1 MRALTKVLL
10 LFAATAACTRT
21 PHALQ
26 KPHLLSRPLKHD
38 AAAQLAPLRSSPI
51 SRLRGGGAVGW
62 ASVTPPIVALV
73 ASVALQQVIV
83 ALLLGIYVGCLV
95 LSGGAPVQA
104 LLRVFDTYLI
114 RAFNAEGHAGVLL
127 FTFLLGGTIGLVQKA
142 GGGLALALLLQR
154 YMKSAKSAL
163 LSAWALCGLIF
174 FDDYSSVL
182 IVGNSLRPALAALGV
197 AAERFAVVVHTM
209 GVTLASL
216 APVSS
221 WVGLQIGYVA
231 SLFDQLGLDGDP
243 FVFTMRTLP
252 YRFLPLFATLMLP
265 LFLVSGRDFG
275 PLAAWPNP
283 SPAAAAAASIEA
295 DGGVDAGPLE
305 PKPGT
310 KLRAVNALLPFATI
324 VAVTFG
330 GMLADGA
337 SKLRAKDPAAALT
350 LVAMLSESDSI
361 NGLIWASASGWLV
374 TMFMVVGQ
382 RILDLHEAMDAW
394 MIGMKDV
401 LEPTFV
407 LLLAWA
413 LGDVIAQCKT
423 ADFLAGILNEGL
435 PRWALPALIA
445 ILSHVISYACGSS
458 FGTMGIIL
466 PLVGP
471 VAMKVGGSD
480 DKDYLLHCVA
490 SVLGG
495 SIFGNLC
502 SPIADTSILTVLATG
517 CDLQAHIAT
526 VTPYALL
533 AAAVALFAG
542 SIPVAAGLYGPLTA
556 LAVGTAVLG
565 ATVWLAGEP
574 SPP

>member
-1 MRALTKVLL
+1 
-10 LFAATAACTRT
+10 
-21 PHALQ
+21 
-26 KPHLLSRPLKHD
+26 
-38 AAAQLAPLRSSPI
+38 
-51 SRLRGGGAVGW
+51 
-62 ASVTPPIVALV
+62 
-73 ASVALQQVIV
+73 
-83 ALLLGIYVGCLV
+83 
-95 LSGGAPVQA
+95 
-104 LLRVFDTYLI
+104 
-114 RAFNAEGHAGVLL
+114 
-127 FTFLLGGTIGLVQKA
+127 
-142 GGGLALALLLQR
+142 
-154 YMKSAKSAL
+154 
-163 LSAWALCGLIF
+163 
-174 FDDYSSVL
+174 
-182 IVGNSLRPALAALGV
+182 
-197 AAERFAVVVHTM
+197 
-209 GVTLASL
+209 
-216 APVSS
+216 
-221 WVGLQIGYVA
+221 
-231 SLFDQLGLDGDP
+231 
-243 FVFTMRTLP
+243 
-252 YRFLPLFATLMLP
+252 
-265 LFLVSGRDFG
+265 
-275 PLAAWPNP
+275 
-283 SPAAAAAASIEA
+283 
-295 DGGVDAGPLE
+295 
-305 PKPGT
+305 
-310 KLRAVNALLPFATI
+310 
-324 VAVTFG
+324 
-330 GMLADGA
+330 
-337 SKLRAKDPAAALT
+337 
-350 LVAMLSESDSI
+350 
-361 NGLIWASASGWLV
+361 
-374 TMFMVVGQ
+374 
-382 RILDLHEAMDAW
+382 

-480 DKDYLLHCVA
+480 DEDYLLHCVA

-542 SIPVAAGLYGPLTA
+542 STPVAAGLYGPLTA